1 MVDLL
6 LLQQVSYI
14 AGASSV
20 VLGVIYYVFNM
31 REQRKSRRITQTNN
45 LMQTLLTVESNK
57 IGGELLYMKWEN
69 YDDFEKK
76 YGSDINMD
84 NYAKRVSLFY
94 TYDTLGNLLKSGLA
108 DVETLYN
115 VGTIITAV
123 WLWVKFKPI
132 IEESRRRYSGKDGY
146 AGFEYLATKM
156 MEIKSHRDP
165 LYKIPKTGMAYVPG
179 ERS

>member
-1 MVDLL
+1 MVDLA
-6 LLQQVSYI
+6 LLQSVSYI
-14 AGASSV
+14 AGA
-20 VLGVIYYVFNM
+20 LGVCVAAFYYVFNM
-31 REQRKSRRITQTNN
+31 REQSKTRRITQTNN

-76 YGSDINMD
+76 YGSDVNMD
-84 NYAKRVSLFY
+84 NWAKRVSLFY

-108 DVETLYN
+108 DVETLYS

-156 MEIKSHRDP
+156 MEMKSRRDP
-165 LYKIPKTGMAYVPG
+165 LYKIPETGMAYVPDFG
-179 ERS
+179 S